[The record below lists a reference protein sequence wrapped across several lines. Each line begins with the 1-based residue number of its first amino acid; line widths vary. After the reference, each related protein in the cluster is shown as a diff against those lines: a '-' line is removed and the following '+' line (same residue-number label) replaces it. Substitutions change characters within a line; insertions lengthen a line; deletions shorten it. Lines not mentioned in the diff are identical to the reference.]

1 MMILIFEVNVL
12 SKEIIVLR
20 KAVILQQ
27 DGKTLP

>member
-1 MMILIFEVNVL
+1 MLLIVEVNVL
-12 SKEIIVLR
+12 SKDVLLLR